1 MNVTVRGCEKKK
13 DTLDRNDHSGAQGG
27 AYLLLLEE
35 YYLFGFL
42 HIVQTVRPSPAD
54 KRNRIENRPP
64 VGNRNTP
71 TEAITQC
78 RDSIAARKRLRVIG
92 GKAAALS
99 CSSVT
104 AFI

>member
-1 MNVTVRGCEKKK
+1 MNVTVRGCEKKRIRWIG
-13 DTLDRNDHSGAQGG
+13 TITPAPGVSTI
-27 AYLLLLEE
+27 
-35 YYLFGFL
+35 FL
-42 HIVQTVRPSPAD
+42 HIAGCVCEAVPGGQ
-54 KRNRIENRPP
+54 RNRIENRPP